1 MDSYLRRLFIGLRSS
16 MKKIELLS
24 PAGDL
29 ERLKVTLLYGAD
41 AVYLGGEKYGLRAN
55 ATNFTID
62 EIREGCSFAHRLG
75 KKVYLTLNIVFHN
88 EDMDG
93 VTDYIGSVVDAG
105 IDAFIVSDPF
115 IISYIKSNY
124 PNVEVHLST
133 QNSTTNYE
141 AVNFF
146 KNQGVDRVVLARE
159 LSKREIK
166 EIIDKTGIDIEVF
179 IHGAM
184 CTCFSG
190 RCALS
195 NYVTNRDA
203 NRGGCSQVCR
213 FAFETPEDKKFTMAT
228 KDLNMAKYIPDLID
242 IGVRSL
248 KVEGRMRSIYYLA
261 TVIGSYRTLIDSYY
275 NNKLTDEVMAEEEKI
290 LSRVANREVS
300 THYFMK
306 EADFSDQY
314 YTGRVEIS
322 NQDYLGQ
329 VLEYNRESKLIKILE
344 RNYFE
349 LGDKVELFT
358 PNGDRVQFTVSSLF
372 DSNMNE
378 IDVARHPDNV
388 YYLYLDTDIDIS
400 DYSMIRKCI

>member
-1 MDSYLRRLFIGLRSS
+1 

-115 IISYIKSNY
+115 IISYIKSNC

-203 NRGGCSQVCR
+203 NRGGYHRHPARQ
-213 FAFETPEDKKFTMAT
+213 D
-228 KDLNMAKYIPDLID
+228 
-242 IGVRSL
+242 
-248 KVEGRMRSIYYLA
+248 EG
-261 TVIGSYRTLIDSYY
+261 
-275 NNKLTDEVMAEEEKI
+275 NEE
-290 LSRVANREVS
+290 
-300 THYFMK
+300 
-306 EADFSDQY
+306 
-314 YTGRVEIS
+314 
-322 NQDYLGQ
+322 
-329 VLEYNRESKLIKILE
+329 RESGTVKGGK
-344 RNYFE
+344 
-349 LGDKVELFT
+349 
-358 PNGDRVQFTVSSLF
+358 DRG
-372 DSNMNE
+372 
-378 IDVARHPDNV
+378 I
-388 YYLYLDTDIDIS
+388 
-400 DYSMIRKCI
+400 

>member
-62 EIREGCSFAHRLG
+62 EIRDGCSFAHRLG